1 MRRADACILDI
12 IFYHMSDRDM
22 DCLVGWLS
30 EGARGRFSDYLAACR
45 RPGPGEAMQPVKH

>member
-12 IFYHMSDRDM
+12 IFYHMTERDM

-30 EGARGRFSDYLAACR
+30 DGARGRFSYYLAACR
-45 RPGPGEAMQPVKH
+45 RLGPGEAMQPVKH

>member
-1 MRRADACILDI
+1 MRKADTCILDI

-30 EGARGRFSDYLAACR
+30 EGAVGRFSDYYAACR
-45 RPGPGEAMQPVKH
+45 RPRPDDPMQSVKH